1 MIKIGKYIYIIY
13 QFIYIRYTSLIKS
26 SHCKHFGSFS
36 FIFQDD
42 NVPWHASHGKM
53 NIIIIYLKESGTR
66 YIENNVRVSLLI
78 GVQVIPLDWNSSASL
93 CSNMTGLSYWLLG
106 KQLEKTTQQHEY
118 LHLRLCLTK
127 RTVCSVVYLHQDS
140 FDNNKRCGLQKL
152 PTCVPGRLSARHGWV
167 NMITAVAH
175 INI

>member
-13 QFIYIRYTSLIKS
+13 YIYDIR
-26 SHCKHFGSFS
+26 
-36 FIFQDD
+36 
-42 NVPWHASHGKM
+42 PWLKAVIANILEVFLLYFRMTMSHGM
-53 NIIIIYLKESGTR
+53 LYMIRVGYL
-66 YIENNVRVSLLI
+66 ENNVRVSLLI
-78 GVQVIPLDWNSSASL
+78 GIQVIPLDWNSSASL
-93 CSNMTGLSYWLLG
+93 CFNMTGLSYWLLG
-106 KQLEKTTQQHEY
+106 KQSEKTTQQHEY
-118 LHLRLCLTK
+118 FYLRLCLTK

>member
-13 QFIYIRYTSLIKS
+13 YIYDIR
-26 SHCKHFGSFS
+26 
-36 FIFQDD
+36 
-42 NVPWHASHGKM
+42 PWLKAVIANILEVFLLYFRMTMSHGMLHMEKW
-53 NIIIIYLKESGTR
+53 ILSL
-66 YIENNVRVSLLI
+66 YIWKSRVPRKYVRVSLLI
-78 GVQVIPLDWNSSASL
+78 GIQVIPLDWNSSASL
-93 CSNMTGLSYWLLG
+93 CFNMTGLSYWLLG
-106 KQLEKTTQQHEY
+106 KQSEKTTQQHEY
-118 LHLRLCLTK
+118 FYLRLCLTK

>member
-13 QFIYIRYTSLIKS
+13 YIYDIR
-26 SHCKHFGSFS
+26 
-36 FIFQDD
+36 
-42 NVPWHASHGKM
+42 PWLKAVIANILEVFLLYFRMTMSHGMLHMEKW
-53 NIIIIYLKESGTR
+53 ILSL
-66 YIENNVRVSLLI
+66 YIWKSRVPRKYNVRVSLLI
-78 GVQVIPLDWNSSASL
+78 GIQVIPLDWNSSASL
-93 CSNMTGLSYWLLG
+93 CFNMTGLSYWLLG
-106 KQLEKTTQQHEY
+106 KQSEKTTQQHEY

>member
-13 QFIYIRYTSLIKS
+13 YIYDIR
-26 SHCKHFGSFS
+26 
-36 FIFQDD
+36 
-42 NVPWHASHGKM
+42 PWLKAVIANILEVFLLYFRMTMSHGMLHMEKW
-53 NIIIIYLKESGTR
+53 ILSL
-66 YIENNVRVSLLI
+66 YIWKSRVPRNNVRVSLLI
-78 GVQVIPLDWNSSASL
+78 GIQVIPLDWNSSASL
-93 CSNMTGLSYWLLG
+93 CFNMTGLSYWLLG
-106 KQLEKTTQQHEY
+106 KQSEKTTQQHEY

>member
-1 MIKIGKYIYIIY
+1 MQTFWKFFFYISGWQCPMACFTWKNEYYHYIFEIV
-13 QFIYIRYTSLIKS
+13 
-26 SHCKHFGSFS
+26 G
-36 FIFQDD
+36 
-42 NVPWHASHGKM
+42 
-53 NIIIIYLKESGTR
+53 YL
-66 YIENNVRVSLLI
+66 ENNVLI
-78 GVQVIPLDWNSSASL
+78 GIQVIPLDWNSSASL
-93 CSNMTGLSYWLLG
+93 CFNMTGLSYWLLG
-106 KQLEKTTQQHEY
+106 KQSEKTTQQHEY

>member
-1 MIKIGKYIYIIY
+1 MQTFWKFFFYISGWQCPMACFTWKNEYYHYI
-13 QFIYIRYTSLIKS
+13 FERV
-26 SHCKHFGSFS
+26 G
-36 FIFQDD
+36 
-42 NVPWHASHGKM
+42 
-53 NIIIIYLKESGTR
+53 YL
-66 YIENNVRVSLLI
+66 ENNVRVSLLI
-78 GVQVIPLDWNSSASL
+78 FIQVIPLDWNSSASL
-93 CSNMTGLSYWLLG
+93 CFNMTGLSYWLLG
-106 KQLEKTTQQHEY
+106 KQSEKTTQQHEY